1 MHFELFIAARYL
13 RAKRRQV
20 EAFARRLSRAP
31 KSRTLKAK
39 RSVGRRGGTPR

>member
-1 MHFELFIAARYL
+1 MRFELFIATRYL

-31 KSRTLKAK
+31 KSRAL
-39 RSVGRRGGTPR
+39 RGTPR